1 MRIALVSPYDWAVPG
16 GVNSHVTQLAEQF
29 VRSGHHVRIV
39 APSSRRWF
47 HRCDYLTVIG
57 EHVIGLP
64 ASGSV
69 ANVCLSF
76 NLAPRVKSFLAR
88 ERFDVVHVH
97 EPFMPLLPFQ
107 FLRYADSNLVATLHA
122 TRDGGSRMYAY
133 SRFLIKPWWDRIQG
147 RIAVSRAALKMI
159 GRYFADRYRIIPNG
173 IDYPHFASDV
183 PPIPRYMDG
192 RRNIL
197 FVGRQEKRKGLPYL
211 LQAYARLKRERPDIR
226 LIVVGP
232 DGGMRAACERYV
244 QQHQLE
250 DVVFTGLVPYEQLPR
265 YYKTADVFCAPNTGH
280 ESFGIVLLE
289 AMAAGT
295 PIVASDIGG
304 FADVLEDGEEGLLVP
319 PRDADALA
327 AAVGRLL
334 SDAALREQM
343 GGAGTLR
350 AEHYSWE
357 RVSARVLEYY
367 QAMASGAALTDGG
380 P

>member
-1 MRIALVSPYDWAVPG
+1 M
-16 GVNSHVTQLAEQF
+16 
-29 VRSGHHVRIV
+29 
-39 APSSRRWF
+39 
-47 HRCDYLTVIG
+47 
-57 EHVIGLP
+57 
-64 ASGSV
+64 
-69 ANVCLSF
+69 
-76 NLAPRVKSFLAR
+76 
-88 ERFDVVHVH
+88 
-97 EPFMPLLPFQ
+97 
-107 FLRYADSNLVATLHA
+107 
-122 TRDGGSRMYAY
+122 
-133 SRFLIKPWWDRIQG
+133 
-147 RIAVSRAALKMI
+147 
-159 GRYFADRYRIIPNG
+159 
-173 IDYPHFASDV
+173 
-183 PPIPRYMDG
+183 
-192 RRNIL
+192 
-197 FVGRQEKRKGLPYL
+197 
-211 LQAYARLKRERPDIR
+211 
-226 LIVVGP
+226 VGP

-250 DVVFTGLVPYEQLPR
+250 DVVFTGLVPYEELPR

-327 AAVGRLL
+327 AAADRLL

-367 QAMASGAALTDGG
+367 EAIASGAALTDGG